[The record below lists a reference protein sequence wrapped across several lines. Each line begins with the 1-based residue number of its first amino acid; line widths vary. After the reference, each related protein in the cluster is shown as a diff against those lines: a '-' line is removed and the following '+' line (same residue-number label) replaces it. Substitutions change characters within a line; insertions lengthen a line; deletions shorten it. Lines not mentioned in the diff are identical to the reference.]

1 MCVKFWNP
9 YQEEGGAS
17 VAQLNGT
24 DIGRRTLR
32 VNGAKPTE
40 QY

>member
-1 MCVKFWNP
+1 MCAKYWNP
-9 YQEEGGAS
+9 YQEEGGPS

-32 VNGAKPTE
+32 VNGAKPRE
-40 QY
+40 QC